1 MNIILLAPPAAGKGT
16 EAQILTNEYSIPQIS
31 TGDLLRE
38 ASNKEDELSKKIKDI
53 MEHGSLVSDD
63 IIIELIRKRIN
74 EKDCINGYILDGFPR
89 TINQA
94 EKYDEMLEEINNK
107 IDYVFALDIDKELA
121 ASRISGRR
129 TCPNCNRIYNVNSDN
144 LKPMHD
150 NLCDDCG
157 VELKHRKDDNAETYE
172 NRYNAYLE
180 QTAPLIEYY
189 EKKNILYHIDS
200 NVDKN
205 NTHKQIKEIIIKGAL

>member
-16 EAQILTNEYSIPQIS
+16 EAQILTTEYSIPQIS

-38 ASNKEDELSKKIKDI
+38 ASNSEDELSKEIKNI
-53 MEHGSLVSDD
+53 MEQGKLVSDE
-63 IIIELIRKRIN
+63 IIIELIKKRIN
-74 EKDCINGYILDGFPR
+74 EADCKNGYILDGFPR

-107 IDYVFALDIDKELA
+107 IDYVFALDIDKDLA
-121 ASRISGRR
+121 ASRIEGRR

-144 LKPMHD
+144 LKPKVD
-150 NLCDDCG
+150 NLCDDCN

-172 NRYNAYLE
+172 RRYNAYLKE
-180 QTAPLIEYY
+180 TAPLIEYY
-189 EKKNILYHIDS
+189 EKKAILYHIDG
-200 NVDKN
+200 NIDKD
-205 NTHKQIKEIIIKGAL
+205 NTHRQIKEIID

>member
-16 EAQILTNEYSIPQIS
+16 EAQILTTEYSIPQIS

-38 ASNKEDELSKKIKDI
+38 ASNREDELSKEIKNI
-53 MEHGSLVSDD
+53 MEQGKLVSDE
-63 IIIELIRKRIN
+63 IIIELIKKRIN
-74 EKDCINGYILDGFPR
+74 EADCKNGYILDGFPR

-107 IDYVFALDIDKELA
+107 IDYVFALDIDKDLA
-121 ASRISGRR
+121 ASRIEGRR

-144 LKPMHD
+144 LKPKVE
-150 NLCDDCG
+150 NLCDDCN

-172 NRYNAYLE
+172 RRYNAYLKE
-180 QTAPLIEYY
+180 TAPLIEYY
-189 EKKNILYHIDS
+189 EKKDILYHIDG
-200 NVDKN
+200 NIDKD
-205 NTHKQIKEIIIKGAL
+205 NTHRQIKEIID